1 VRIAQTSLTRP
12 LKRLEPTLDLAPS
25 DPQRTLR
32 ALRLYLDGAAQ
43 RNLSSASL
51 GALNVLY
58 IALLEIELARLLA
71 KSEIEHALISIE
83 EPEAHLHPHLQRR
96 VFAGLLADDGTTRLA
111 GPQTNPC
118 RVLVNRQARVGY

>member
-71 KSEIEHALISIE
+71 KGEIEHALISIE
-83 EPEAHLHPHLQRR
+83 EPEAHLQRR